1 MLWPSWPHPLRDLP
15 SPQEAKPPAVPRVP
29 AVDPPLRQGSGAGDR
44 EPYYAYHLGRAVQQ
58 YHERL
63 VATHQLGEYQ
73 A

>member
-1 MLWPSWPHPLRDLP
+1 MLWPSWPYPLP
-15 SPQEAKPPAVPRVP
+15 SPQGAKLPAATKAP
-29 AVDPPLRQGSGAGDR
+29 AVDPTLRQGSGSGDR
-44 EPYYAYHLGRAVQQ
+44 ELYYVYHLGRAVQQ